1 MPHEVQKRIP
11 RFTIVPQLSHL
22 MTSSGKRYGGYSIDI
37 SGTKDLPLWLTED
50 YTAQYDGN
58 AEPVSVHLDKG
69 DYTITITDKNITV
82 NSYSKAITVKED
94 ATGKELRFAT
104 NFGAKNNEPQKK
116 GEFEPSDVP
125 SDAVEFNG
133 HYYYLY
139 DFAGLSSANQN
150 TWENALVYCQG
161 LNGYLATITSEEE
174 NEFLFNYMKEC
185 AYESAYFGLA
195 DSASEGIWTWCNG
208 ETVSYTNWAS
218 GEPGGRTS
226 ENYGMFYY
234 KYSNGTWNDGDFK
247 DTTTNNGGTAFIC
260 EWGEYTVAPGN
271 EPEQESVRA
280 TSDERDIV
288 LVLDVSGSM
297 SGTPMEETKK
307 ASVNFINTV
316 LEEYASIGIVTYDD
330 NSYMLSDFSVNKSY
344 LNPNLSS
351 GTIETPPESS
361 QSSSIFGVWDSIDG
375 KQRMIFTS
383 KGSFTVSYENGIQNA
398 DGSTVIIDLQKG
410 KRNDGGFAIDGNSIV
425 LTIDMQQRSLNY
437 SLSGDSMSIGDL
449 SFCRVEKAL
458 ANQLV
463 GIWENN
469 DRKFEFDD
477 EGNVTITRGS
487 DYDRGVYAILS
498 ESKIM
503 FNIEGNGAS
512 TYDYSVDGKTFSFGN
527 QQYIKD
533 GDNSDYNEVIAAKDI
548 LVGTWKSDATGAYYV
563 FRADGIYEYYAV
575 ESLYRIGQA
584 TKEGLYDLVST
595 NTIKVYQDMSGDF
608 YSEFT
613 LADGVLISDSYSS
626 SVGGNI
632 QYTKVK

>member
-1 MPHEVQKRIP
+1 MTAKRFFFIILTVV
-11 RFTIVPQLSHL
+11 FLVSLSACG
-22 MTSSGKRYGGYSIDI
+22 SSGRGSSVDTIARPVPNGNVVPSITEPVQDDNAAPTFLSFHPFEDNKSQFLISTYEITGGLRETDGKYSDYTNMPDFPFVASITDDFTHDGQMSSLSIDM
-37 SGTKDLPLWLTED
+37 GEAK
-50 YTAQYDGN
+50 GG
-58 AEPVSVHLDKG
+58 LDKHL
-69 DYTITITDKNITV
+69 TIHVESASGGSHNYLL
-82 NSYSKAITVKED
+82 SPGSEWA
-94 ATGKELRFAT
+94 
-104 NFGAKNNEPQKK
+104 
-116 GEFEPSDVP
+116 GESI
-125 SDAVEFNG
+125 
-133 HYYYLY
+133 YYYLFKGVDSDYLVEEHLRPFSSSY
-139 DFAGLSSANQN
+139 DENNFYFGKEDGNRTEFIRIVSLTDFSEMKYEFVTNMKAGAYTIREDIEPAEGSDTYLTLFAQDGVRYHYDCDAVYGSYEEAMDYIKAKLSEIGLFNRIGGATDISESNIVPLFVVHRDGIHDTVALSSAG
-150 TWENALVYCQG
+150 TLEL
-161 LNGYLATITSEEE
+161 TDT
-174 NEFLFNYMKEC
+174 M
-185 AYESAYFGLA
+185 YFG
-195 DSASEGIWTWCNG
+195 
-208 ETVSYTNWAS
+208 V
-218 GEPGGRTS
+218 
-226 ENYGMFYY
+226 
-234 KYSNGTWNDGDFK
+234 
-247 DTTTNNGGTAFIC
+247 
-260 EWGEYTVAPGN
+260 
-271 EPEQESVRA
+271 
-280 TSDERDIV
+280 
-288 LVLDVSGSM
+288 
-297 SGTPMEETKK
+297 
-307 ASVNFINTV
+307 
-316 LEEYASIGIVTYDD
+316 
-330 NSYMLSDFSVNKSY
+330 
-344 LNPNLSS
+344 NPNLSS
-351 GTIETPPESS
+351 GTIETPPESL

-463 GIWENN
+463 GTWENN

-477 EGNVTITRGS
+477 EGNVTITHGS